1 MQGEATSELH
11 PLWRKVTALDGRT
24 FYYNPFT
31 GRVSRRRFE
40 APPPVQ
46 GGILS
51 DEACSRSVLHSVL
64 HKHAAL
70 HSSFASVAAE
80 ADVKPI
86 RCLTLKT

>member
-51 DEACSRSVLHSVL
+51 DEA
-64 HKHAAL
+64 
-70 HSSFASVAAE
+70 
-80 ADVKPI
+80 
-86 RCLTLKT
+86 